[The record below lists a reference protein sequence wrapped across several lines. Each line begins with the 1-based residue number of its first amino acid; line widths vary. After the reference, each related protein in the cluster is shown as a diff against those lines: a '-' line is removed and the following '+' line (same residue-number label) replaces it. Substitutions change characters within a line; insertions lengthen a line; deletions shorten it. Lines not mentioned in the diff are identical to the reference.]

1 MRLGLRARHYAVST
15 LDCQSCCAASSGV
28 TRAYNSA
35 LKAAGPSP
43 QEPTLS
49 SNLLRS
55 TALVGQMTLVSR
67 ILGFVRDVI
76 VARVFGAGMAADA
89 FFVAFKIPNLF
100 RRLFAEGAFSQA
112 FVPVLS
118 ECREKDGEEAVR
130 RLVDAAAGTLAAVVL
145 GVVTLGVVAAPIFV
159 LLFAPGFVDQH
170 DKLELSASLLRVTF
184 PYLLFIS
191 LSGLAG
197 SVSNIYGRFG
207 IPALSPV
214 MLNITLIIGAVWL
227 APHLE
232 EPVMGLAIGV
242 IAGGVTQ
249 LAMQYAG
256 LWRLG
261 FRPRPVIA
269 FADAG
274 VRKILRLMGP
284 AIFGVSVAQIN
295 MMLDTILA
303 SFLQTGSIS
312 WLYYADRLCEFP
324 LGVFGLAL
332 STVILPALSKRH
344 ATGSPEA
351 FADTLDWGLRW
362 VFLIGVPS
370 ALALA
375 VLAVPLLST
384 LFQYGEMD
392 ERDVIMSA
400 QALVAFAFGLLP
412 FILVKVLA
420 PAFYARQDTRTPVRI
435 GIIAMISSSV
445 MNVILVFPLAHGGLA
460 LATSLGAYINSW
472 MLYSTLRRDGVY
484 RAGAVW
490 RGFLLRVVLASVAM
504 SAVLWFTVAPF
515 DQWHAWSMMQRA
527 TRLTV
532 AVLAGTAVYFASL
545 WLSGLRFRDMAAR
558 EHVV

>member
-1 MRLGLRARHYAVST
+1 VAPG
-15 LDCQSCCAASSGV
+15 
-28 TRAYNSA
+28 AYNRA
-35 LKAAGPSP
+35 LLAAGPTP
-43 QEPTLS
+43 REPTLS

-67 ILGFVRDVI
+67 ILGFVRDMV
-76 VARVFGAGMAADA
+76 VARAFGAGVAADA

-118 ECREKDGEEAVR
+118 ECREKDGEQAVR
-130 RLVDAAAGTLAAVVL
+130 HLVDAASGTLAVVVL

-159 LLFAPGFVDQH
+159 LLFAPGFVH
-170 DKLELSASLLRVTF
+170 ETAKLDLSASLLRITF

-197 SVSNIYGRFG
+197 SVSNVYGRFG

-214 MLNITLIIGAVWL
+214 MLNISLIVGAVWL
-227 APHLE
+227 APYLD

-242 IAGGVTQ
+242 IAGGITQ

-261 FRPRPVIA
+261 FRLRPRVTFRDP
-269 FADAG
+269 G

-303 SFLQTGSIS
+303 SFLVTGSIS

-344 ATGSPEA
+344 SEGSPEA
-351 FADTLDWGLRW
+351 FAGTLDWGLRW
-362 VFLIGVPS
+362 VFLIGTPS
-370 ALALA
+370 AVALA
-375 VLAVPLLST
+375 VLSVPLLST

-392 ERDVIMSA
+392 HHDVLMAS
-400 QALVAFAFGLLP
+400 QALVALALGLLP

-435 GIIAMISSSV
+435 GIIALISSSV

-472 MLYSTLRRDGVY
+472 LLYSTLRRAGIY
-484 RAGAVW
+484 RAGQAW
-490 RGFLLRVVLASVAM
+490 RGYLLRVVFASVTM
-504 SAVLWFTVAPF
+504 GAVLWYCVTPL
-515 DQWHAWSMMQRA
+515 DQWQSWTMAARA
-527 TRLTV
+527 VRLTL
-532 AVLAGTAVYFASL
+532 AIGAGTAVYFGCL
-545 WLSGLRFRDMAAR
+545 WLCGIRFRDMAAR
-558 EHVV
+558 ELVV

>member
-1 MRLGLRARHYAVST
+1 M
-15 LDCQSCCAASSGV
+15 
-28 TRAYNSA
+28 
-35 LKAAGPSP
+35 
-43 QEPTLS
+43 
-49 SNLLRS
+49 RS

-67 ILGFVRDVI
+67 ILGFVRDII
-76 VARVFGAGMAADA
+76 VARAFGAGMAADA

-118 ECREKDGEEAVR
+118 ECREKQGEEAVR
-130 RLVDAAAGTLAAVVL
+130 RLVDAAAGTLAIVVL
-145 GVVTLGVVAAPIFV
+145 GVVTVGVVAAPVFV
-159 LLFAPGFVDQH
+159 LLFAPGFVH
-170 DKLELSASLLRVTF
+170 ETAKLELSASLLRVTF

-227 APHLE
+227 APYLD

-242 IAGGVTQ
+242 IAGGITQ

-261 FRPRPVIA
+261 FRPRPLIA
-269 FADAG
+269 FGDAG

-344 ATGSPEA
+344 SEGSPAA
-351 FADTLDWGLRW
+351 FSGTLEWGLRW
-362 VFLIGVPS
+362 VFLIGMPS
-370 ALALA
+370 AVALA

-384 LFQYGEMD
+384 LFQYGQMNH
-392 ERDVIMSA
+392 RDVVMSA
-400 QALVAFAFGLLP
+400 QALVALAFGLLP

-420 PAFYARQDTRTPVRI
+420 PAFYARLDTRTPVRI
-435 GIIAMISSSV
+435 GIIAMISSSA
-445 MNVILVFPLAHGGLA
+445 MNVVLVFPLAHAGLA

-472 MLYSTLRRDGVY
+472 LLYSTLRREGIY
-484 RAGAVW
+484 CASSAW
-490 RGFLLRVVLASVAM
+490 RGFLLQVTFASVAM
-504 SAVLWFTVAPF
+504 GAVLWLCVTPL
-515 DQWHAWSMMQRA
+515 DQWQTWTMAARA
-527 TRLTV
+527 ARLTL
-532 AVLAGTAVYFASL
+532 AMLAGAVVYFGCL

>member
-1 MRLGLRARHYAVST
+1 
-15 LDCQSCCAASSGV
+15 
-28 TRAYNSA
+28 
-35 LKAAGPSP
+35 
-43 QEPTLS
+43 
-49 SNLLRS
+49 
-55 TALVGQMTLVSR
+55 MTLVSR

-76 VARVFGAGMAADA
+76 VASAFGDRMAADA

-118 ECREKDGEEAVR
+118 ESREKEGEDAVR
-130 RLVDAAAGTLAAVVL
+130 RLVDAATGTLAVVVSGVVL
-145 GVVTLGVVAAPIFV
+145 LGVVAAPIFV
-159 LLFAPGFVDQH
+159 LLFAPGFVH
-170 DKLELSASLLRVTF
+170 ETAKLELSASLLRVTF

-214 MLNITLIIGAVWL
+214 MLNITMIIGAVWV
-227 APHLE
+227 APYMA
-232 EPVMGLAIGV
+232 EPIMGLAIGV
-242 IAGGVTQ
+242 IAGGITQ

-256 LWRLG
+256 LWKLG
-261 FRPRPVIA
+261 FRPRPRIA
-269 FADAG
+269 FLDPG

-303 SFLQTGSIS
+303 SFLKTGSIS

-332 STVILPALSKRH
+332 STVILPALSERH
-344 ATGSPEA
+344 NAGSA
-351 FADTLDWGLRW
+351 QSFSATLDWGLRW
-362 VFLIGVPS
+362 VFVIGTPAAV
-370 ALALA
+370 ALA

-384 LFQYGEMD
+384 LFEYGKMD
-392 ERDVIMSA
+392 HHAVMMSA
-400 QALVAFAFGLLP
+400 QALVAFAVGLLP

-435 GIIAMISSSV
+435 GIISMISSSV

-472 MLYSTLRRDGVY
+472 MLYTTLRREAVY
-484 RAGAVW
+484 RAGRAW
-490 RGFLLRVVLASVAM
+490 RRFLLQIGVASAVMGLALWFVVAPLDQWERWTM
-504 SAVLWFTVAPF
+504 SA
-515 DQWHAWSMMQRA
+515 RA
-527 TRLTV
+527 LRLSLALV
-532 AVLAGTAVYFASL
+532 AGTGVYFSCL

>member
-1 MRLGLRARHYAVST
+1 
-15 LDCQSCCAASSGV
+15 
-28 TRAYNSA
+28 
-35 LKAAGPSP
+35 
-43 QEPTLS
+43 
-49 SNLLRS
+49 
-55 TALVGQMTLVSR
+55 MTLVSR
-67 ILGFVRDVI
+67 VLGFVRDVI
-76 VARVFGAGMAADA
+76 VASAFGDRMAADA

-118 ECREKDGEEAVR
+118 ECREHEGEDAVR
-130 RLVDAAAGTLAAVVL
+130 RLINAVAGTLAVAVL
-145 GVVTLGVVAAPIFV
+145 GVVTLGVVAAPVFV
-159 LLFAPGFVDQH
+159 LLFAPGFVHDT

-197 SVSNIYGRFG
+197 SVSNVYGRFG
-207 IPALSPV
+207 IPALSPI
-214 MLNITLIIGAVWL
+214 MLNITMIIGAVWV
-227 APHLE
+227 APYMA
-232 EPVMGLAIGV
+232 EPIMGLAIGV

-256 LWRLG
+256 LRQLG
-261 FRPRPVIA
+261 MQLRPVVA
-269 FADAG
+269 FSDPG

-332 STVILPALSKRH
+332 STVILPALATRH
-344 ATGSPEA
+344 NAGTPASFSA
-351 FADTLDWGLRW
+351 TLDWGLRW
-362 VFLIGVPS
+362 VFLIGMPAAV
-370 ALALA
+370 ALA

-384 LFQYGEMD
+384 LFQYGKMD
-392 ERDVIMSA
+392 NHAVLMSA
-400 QALVAFAFGLLP
+400 RALVAFAVGLLP

-445 MNVILVFPLAHGGLA
+445 LNLLLVLPLAHAGLA

-472 MLYSTLRRDGVY
+472 LLYSRLRRDGIY
-484 RAGAVW
+484 RAGHRW
-490 RGFLLRVVLASVAM
+490 RRFLLQTTTASVVM
-504 SAVLWFTVAPF
+504 GLVLWLSVAPL
-515 DQWHAWSMMQRA
+515 DQWQHWPSSIRA
-527 TRLTV
+527 LRLSL
-532 AVLAGTAVYFASL
+532 ALLAGTVTYFGTI
-545 WLSGLRFRDMAAR
+545 WLCGLRWHDMAAR
-558 EHVV
+558 EHAV

>member
-1 MRLGLRARHYAVST
+1 
-15 LDCQSCCAASSGV
+15 
-28 TRAYNSA
+28 
-35 LKAAGPSP
+35 
-43 QEPTLS
+43 
-49 SNLLRS
+49 
-55 TALVGQMTLVSR
+55 MTLVSR

-76 VARVFGAGMAADA
+76 VASTFGDRMAADA

-100 RRLFAEGAFSQA
+100 RRLFAEGAFAQA

-118 ECREKDGEEAVR
+118 ESRENEGEQAVR
-130 RLVDAAAGTLAAVVL
+130 RLVDATTGTLAVVVL
-145 GVVTLGVVAAPIFV
+145 GVVTLGVVAAPVFV
-159 LLFAPGFVDQH
+159 LLFAPGFVH
-170 DKLELSASLLRVTF
+170 ETDKLELSASLLRVTF

-197 SVSNIYGRFG
+197 SVSNVYGRFG
-207 IPALSPV
+207 IPALSPI
-214 MLNITLIIGAVWL
+214 MLNITMIIGAVWV
-227 APHLE
+227 APYMA
-232 EPVMGLAIGV
+232 EPIMGLAIGV
-242 IAGGVTQ
+242 IAGGITQ

-261 FRPRPVIA
+261 FRVRPVIA
-269 FADAG
+269 FSDPG

-332 STVILPALSKRH
+332 STVILPALAARH
-344 ATGSPEA
+344 NAGTSESFSA
-351 FADTLDWGLRW
+351 TLDWGLRW
-362 VFLIGVPS
+362 VFLIGTPAAV
-370 ALALA
+370 ALA

-384 LFQYGEMD
+384 LFQYGKMD
-392 ERDVIMSA
+392 NHGVMMSA
-400 QALVAFAFGLLP
+400 QALVAFAVGLLP

-435 GIIAMISSSV
+435 GIISMISSSV
-445 MNVILVFPLAHGGLA
+445 LNLILVFPLAHAGLA

-484 RAGAVW
+484 RAGHPW
-490 RGFLLRVVLASVAM
+490 RRFLTQISVASVAM
-504 SAVLWFTVAPF
+504 GLVLWFCVTPL
-515 DQWHAWSMMQRA
+515 DQWQDWTAHVRAW
-527 TRLTV
+527 RLSLALV
-532 AVLAGTAVYFASL
+532 AGAVVYFGSL
-545 WLSGLRFRDMAAR
+545 WLCGLRFHDMAAR